1 MNTQPDFY
9 QAIIFDLDGT
19 LLNTLADIAES
30 VNRTLAEY
38 QFPSHAIDA
47 YKYFIGNGWKMLVTR
62 AMPETHRSKEL
73 IAECVTKS
81 RKIYRDNWNRQT
93 RLYEGIPEL
102 LDKLAAD
109 SSVPCPPTILC
120 TAKGLELDSQGLET
134 RYNLISVMHK
144 PFSPRKLCD
153 LIHNHVGTPLEP
165 TPDAEAIGND

>member
-62 AMPETHRSKEL
+62 ALPETHRSKEL

-81 RKIYRDNWNRQT
+81 RKIYRDNWNRHT
-93 RLYEGIPEL
+93 RR
-102 LDKLAAD
+102 AR
-109 SSVPCPPTILC
+109 S
-120 TAKGLELDSQGLET
+120 
-134 RYNLISVMHK
+134 
-144 PFSPRKLCD
+144 
-153 LIHNHVGTPLEP
+153 
-165 TPDAEAIGND
+165 